1 MATRKS
7 EARLTIAP
15 VASTAAVARRSKSS
29 SSCIAEPPGI
39 MPRRELAAV
48 GRRDAHPWRDALYL
62 IDRLAEIGGAPR
74 GQQPGRRHRGAAAIA
89 ERAAE
94 QGGRIAGQL

>member
-48 GRRDAHPWRDALYL
+48 VRRERDPWAGAPYL
-62 IDRLAEIGGAPR
+62 IDRLVEIGGAPR

-94 QGGRIAGQL
+94 QRGTLAGQL